1 MAREHQQE
9 EEEHRHRLQEDQRQL
24 LERAP
29 RCRVRADQGFIVL
42 DDNDE
47 EPDAGTSNRG
57 GDDKAGCSNAAPKD
71 DGGDYTEFYRRLG
84 MDPPF

>member
-1 MAREHQQE
+1 MREHQQE
-9 EEEHRHRLQEDQRQL
+9 EEERRHRLQEEQRQL
-24 LERAP
+24 LECTA
-29 RCRVRADQGFIVL
+29 RCRVRI
-42 DDNDE
+42 DNDE
-47 EPDAGTSNRG
+47 EHDARTSNRG